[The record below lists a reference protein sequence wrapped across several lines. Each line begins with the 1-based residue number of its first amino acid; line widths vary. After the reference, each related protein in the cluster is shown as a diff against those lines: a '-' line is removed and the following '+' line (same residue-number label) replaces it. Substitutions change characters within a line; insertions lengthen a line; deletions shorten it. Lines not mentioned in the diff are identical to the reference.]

1 MWKLGLTL
9 RNSFSGN
16 ICFKFSALCLCSVA
30 VNSQRNMKSFARRT
44 KSGRLKEAEAKSSL
58 HPRFVQI
65 IFFRRNV
72 QVPPNS
78 QRCLLSA
85 KRIIVSAFCRRIR
98 GGGGR
103 GGECSKTQILE
114 RENPR
119 SGSYLL
125 TVTCTAEDM
134 QHSSIGS

>member
-16 ICFKFSALCLCSVA
+16 ICFKLCLCSVA

-44 KSGRLKEAEAKSSL
+44 KSGRLKEAEAKTM
-58 HPRFVQI
+58 Q
-65 IFFRRNV
+65 
-72 QVPPNS
+72 PPSKICSNY
-78 QRCLLSA
+78 LLSA
-85 KRIIVSAFCRRIR
+85 KCPSSPQQPALSSKCKKNYSFSFLSEDL
-98 GGGGR
+98 GGR
-103 GGECSKTQILE
+103 GKRGVCSKTQILE

-125 TVTCTAEDM
+125 SHVLQKTG
-134 QHSSIGS
+134 SIGN